1 MYILFFLLW
10 VMFNGQITLEI
21 VIFGLLIAA
30 AMYFFVC
37 RFMNYSF
44 RKDLVIFKEIGY
56 ILQYIGLLVW
66 EIVKANMETIRLIMS
81 IKHKN
86 EPVLVKFKTS
96 LQTQTAR
103 TLLANSIT
111 LTPGTITVSLE
122 ENEYVVHCLDKS
134 FSQGLSD
141 SSFVKLLTKM
151 EHIALKELSGKKE
164 EKEVSGK

>member
-10 VMFNGQITLEI
+10 VMFNGQLTMEI
-21 VIFGLLIAA
+21 AVFGFVIAA

-37 RFMNYSF
+37 KFMDYSIK
-44 RKDLVIFKEIGY
+44 KDIVILKETGY
-56 ILQYIGLLVW
+56 ILQYIGLLLW
-66 EIVKANMETIRLIMS
+66 EIVKANMATIRFIMS

-86 EPVLVKFKTS
+86 EPVLVSFKTT
-96 LQTQTAR
+96 LKTQTAK
-103 TLLANSIT
+103 TILANSIT

-134 FSQGLSD
+134 FSEGLSD

-151 EHIALKELSGKKE
+151 ENIALKEFAKKE
-164 EKEVSGK
+164 ASDK